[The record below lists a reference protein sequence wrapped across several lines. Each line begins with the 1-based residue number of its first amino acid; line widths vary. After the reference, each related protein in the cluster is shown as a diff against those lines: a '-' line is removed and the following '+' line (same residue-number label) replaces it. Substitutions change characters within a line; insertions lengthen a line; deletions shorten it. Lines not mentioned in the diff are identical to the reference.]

1 MNLGKIVFSQ
11 LTSLFPKYEFDKCIK
26 KYNGN
31 YKTQEFTCW
40 EHFLVMIF
48 AQLTTRESLRDIENS
63 LKAIP
68 DRLYHMG
75 IRSEIAKSTLA
86 DANKNRDYHI
96 FSEFALAL
104 SERARKLYLNDPGFT
119 LDLDNLVYA
128 IDSTTIDLCLSLY
141 PWAKFRKKK
150 AGLKMHTLLDVRGSI
165 PLVLQLSPAVFHD
178 VHFMDIIRLQPGA
191 IYLMDRAYLSF
202 NRLYNI
208 KAAGA
213 YFIIKAKSN
222 LQYKVVERKS
232 ANEDNIIADQII
244 QLKTR
249 KSQKDYPDQLRRIK
263 LYDAEESRYVTI
275 LTNNFLLSA
284 KLIGDLYRHRWR
296 IELFFKWIKQHL
308 KIKSFLEPAL
318 MQ

>member
-1 MNLGKIVFSQ
+1 
-11 LTSLFPKYEFDKCIK
+11 
-26 KYNGN
+26 
-31 YKTQEFTCW
+31 
-40 EHFLVMIF
+40 
-48 AQLTTRESLRDIENS
+48 
-63 LKAIP
+63 
-68 DRLYHMG
+68 
-75 IRSEIAKSTLA
+75 
-86 DANKNRDYHI
+86 
-96 FSEFALAL
+96 
-104 SERARKLYLNDPGFT
+104 
-119 LDLDNLVYA
+119 
-128 IDSTTIDLCLSLY
+128 
-141 PWAKFRKKK
+141 
-150 AGLKMHTLLDVRGSI
+150 
-165 PLVLQLSPAVFHD
+165 
-178 VHFMDIIRLQPGA
+178 MDIIRLQPGA

-263 LYDAEESRYVTI
+263 RYDAEESRYVTI

-308 KIKSFLEPAL
+308 KIKSFFGTSFNAVAI
-318 MQ
+318 QIW